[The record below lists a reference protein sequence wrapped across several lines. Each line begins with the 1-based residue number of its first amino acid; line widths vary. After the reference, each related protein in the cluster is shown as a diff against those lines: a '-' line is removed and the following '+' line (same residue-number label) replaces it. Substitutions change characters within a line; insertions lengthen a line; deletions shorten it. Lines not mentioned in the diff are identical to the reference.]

1 MFLLLLLVFCKFQ
14 RLCNYTH
21 IKGVDEYGESVNG
34 SMYRHLYINAPK
46 EVLEYPDY
54 TFKEYSEKKR
64 NVRDKI
70 KFNILVKN
78 CVFDEKKN
86 ICC

>member
-1 MFLLLLLVFCKFQ
+1 
-14 RLCNYTH
+14 
-21 IKGVDEYGESVNG
+21 
-34 SMYRHLYINAPK
+34 MYRHLYINAPK